1 MYKIEV
7 NNNLIVEIDSKLNSF
22 SGTNEKIEFNK
33 LSESCYEVIIDGTK
47 HIAHLNDVDA
57 DAKTISVKI
66 NQNKYTSKIS
76 TPANQLIEKLGIKI
90 NEPKKS
96 NALKSP
102 MPGLILK
109 ILVSENQAVKKGDPL
124 VILEAMKME
133 NVFKA
138 PSDVVIKSI
147 HISEQNTVEKN
158 QELITFQ

>member
-7 NNNLIVEIDSKLNSF
+7 NNNLTVEIDSKLNSF

-33 LSESCYEVIIDGTK
+33 LSESCYEVIVDGKK
-47 HIAHLNDVDA
+47 HIAHLDNIDLE
-57 DAKTISVKI
+57 AKTISVKI

-109 ILVSENQAVKKGDPL
+109 ILVQENQPVKKGDAL
-124 VILEAMKME
+124 IILEAMKME

-138 PSDVVIKSI
+138 QNDSIIKSI
-147 HISEQNTVEKN
+147 NVSEQNTVEKN